1 MSLIQRLLKPIV
13 ELRKE
18 EAGTVALM
26 FLYSFLTMVVWN
38 TLKPATRSTFIQS
51 LGAENLPYVLLA
63 AGFVIAFIM
72 QGYSRAVSLLPKK
85 AVIPVAQAVLAGLM
99 VVFFLLFQ
107 TGHQAVSVVFFLF
120 GQILGILLISQFWT
134 LANDIFDPR
143 QAKRVFGFI
152 GGGASLGGIVGS
164 LLATQA
170 KAIGTFNLL
179 LVSAAT
185 MVACIVVVTVIL
197 RRNRDVEL
205 ASIASA
211 GEEKGVGAGEAIR
224 LLRSSK
230 HLQIIAA
237 VIAFA
242 AIGAGLIE
250 QQLNMAAQAF
260 QGREADGLTSF
271 LGQVQLYTSTLGFI
285 IQIWLVSKI
294 QRHLGVGFALLMLPV
309 SLGVTG
315 GIILLNA
322 ALWAPALARVLDTS
336 LRYTV
341 DKTTREILF
350 LPLSSEI
357 KYQAKP
363 FVDVT
368 VDRMG
373 KAASALLALVLIAPW
388 GLQLDWAQISYA
400 SLGVT
405 GLWIFTAVAAKRGY
419 LSAFRQS
426 IERRDVV
433 ADDVRITQADL
444 QTIETL
450 VEELS
455 DPDEQRVL
463 YAIDILETLEK
474 RNLVTPLLLQHESPR
489 VRARALAALGASR
502 PDAARRWLPRIERL
516 LTDGDPGV
524 RAAAIGALANIQ
536 EASAV
541 ALARPFIADRD
552 QRLAA
557 TAATVLARSADA
569 EDADLALRTLTR
581 LATDPAD
588 ATSQSRRDV
597 AAAVSQIRDP
607 RFNHLLI
614 PLLYDQ
620 HAEVSEEAMRA
631 VKALA
636 TTDYLFVPTLV
647 SLLRD
652 RRLKGPAREVLIGYG
667 EGVVDTLA
675 YFLEDEQEDI
685 WVRRHIPATL
695 AHIPGQRTLDVL
707 MAALPKTT
715 DGFLRYKLLTA
726 IERVHRAHPDL
737 TFDRK
742 VFEQQT
748 LSEAM
753 RYYRILGLH
762 DNLVH
767 RAGLPA
773 DGLLPRVL
781 DEKLRRGKDRLFSLL
796 ALQYPWRDIEATRWA
811 LERGDARTRSSA
823 LEYLDN
829 LLSAAYRRRL
839 LPMFEEMPL
848 EERVR
853 RANVLANTRPRDLE
867 ETLLQLINDEDEVV
881 AAAAIYTAAQQK
893 QWGLADDIEHVLAHR
908 DAKDWYVFEAASWAL
923 AERRLSEEK
932 RRALW
937 LEPLPAV
944 EVVSRLATLP
954 LFEATSAD
962 ELFRIATVG
971 RQVRHEAGKVL
982 VQEGAVATDLL
993 VLLDGQVTVGAE
1005 AGVQDAP
1012 RFLVFGEAMEA
1023 TALPATVRSR
1033 TPVVVLSLSADQWRT
1048 LLSDSSR
1055 LVLGLFRTILEQPR
1069 FAEERTLLRGRPS
1082 EELARLADEGI
1093 TPIEKVLILQQI
1105 PSFARVSGEE
1115 VLRIADRARRRSFAE
1130 GDRLFAEG
1138 DMAAIHVVA
1147 SGALALEADGHE
1159 PIEAVEG
1166 DVIGFTEALAGV
1178 PLGRA
1183 GRATRGGAALV
1194 ISHQDLY
1201 DVLEERPNLLQPML
1215 TVFLGAQATPAP
1227 PVARTTSQPLPVA

>member
-1 MSLIQRLLKPIV
+1 
-13 ELRKE
+13 
-18 EAGTVALM
+18 M
-26 FLYSFLTMVVWN
+26 FVYSFLALTSYTM
-38 TLKPATRSTFIQS
+38 LKPATRSTFIQS
-51 LGAENLPYVLLA
+51 FSADNLPYVLLV

-72 QGYSRAVSLLPKK
+72 QGYSRAVALLPKK
-85 AVIPVAQAVLAGLM
+85 AVIPIAQAVLAGLM
-99 VVFFLLFQ
+99 IVFYLLFQ
-107 TGHQAVSVVFFLF
+107 TGQQWVSVLFYLF
-120 GQILGILLISQFWT
+120 GLILGILIMSQFWT

-152 GGGASLGGIVGS
+152 GAGSSLGGIAGS
-164 LLATQA
+164 TLASQA
-170 KAIGTFNLL
+170 KVIGTYNLL
-179 LVSAAT
+179 LISAVTILVCA
-185 MVACIVVVTVIL
+185 AVVIVIL
-197 RRNRDVEL
+197 RRHQDVEL
-205 ASIASA
+205 AGIAST
-211 GEEKGVGAGEAIR
+211 GEEKGVGAGEAVR

-250 QQLNMAAQAF
+250 QQLNMAAEAF
-260 QGREADGLTSF
+260 RGREADGLTAF
-271 LGQVQLYTSTLGFI
+271 LGQVQLYTSVLGFV

-294 QRHLGVGFALLMLPV
+294 QRYLGVGFALLILPV
-309 SLGVTG
+309 SLGTTG
-315 GIILLNA
+315 VIMLLNA
-322 ALWAPALARVLDTS
+322 AIWAPTLARVLDTS

-350 LPLSSEI
+350 LPLSTEI

-373 KAASALLALVLIAPW
+373 KAASAVLSLLLIQPW
-388 GLQLDWAQISYA
+388 GLNLNWQQISYA
-400 SLGVT
+400 SLAVT
-405 GLWIFTAVAAKRGY
+405 ALWVVTAVAAKRGY
-419 LSAFRQS
+419 LAAFRQS

-433 ADDVRITQADL
+433 AADVRLTQADL

-502 PDAARRWLPRIERL
+502 PEVARRWLPRLERL
-516 LTDGDPGV
+516 LTDDDPGV

-536 EASAV
+536 EASAL
-541 ALARPFIADRD
+541 ALARPFIEDRD
-552 QRLAA
+552 QRLVA
-557 TAATVLARSADA
+557 TAATVLARSGEQ
-569 EDADLALRTLTR
+569 EDVDLALQTLTR
-581 LATDPAD
+581 LATDPAEST
-588 ATSQSRRDV
+588 AQSRKDV
-597 AAAVSQIRDP
+597 ASAVSQIRDP
-607 RFNHLLI
+607 RFNHLLL

-620 HAEVSEEAMRA
+620 SAEVGEEAMRA
-631 VKALA
+631 VRSLA

-652 RRLKGPAREVLIGYG
+652 RRLKGAAREVLVGYG

-675 YFLEDEQEDI
+675 YFLDDEQEDV

-695 AHIPGQRTLDVL
+695 AHIPGQRTLNVL
-707 MAALPKTT
+707 MAALPGAT

-726 IERVHRAHPDL
+726 IERVHRAHPEL
-737 TFDRK
+737 TFAVK
-742 VFEQQT
+742 AFEQQT
-748 LSEAM
+748 MREAM
-753 RYYRILGLH
+753 RYYRNLGLH
-762 DNLVH
+762 FSLVH

-773 DGLLPRVL
+773 DALLPRVL
-781 DEKLRRGKDRLFSLL
+781 EEKMQRGKDRLFSLL

-811 LERGDARTRSSA
+811 LEHGDGKTRASA

-829 LLSAAYRRRL
+829 LLSTGYRKRL
-839 LPMFEEMPL
+839 LPMLEEMPL

-853 RANVLANTRPRDLE
+853 RANVLASTRPRDLE
-867 ETLLQLINDEDEVV
+867 ETLLELINDEDEVV
-881 AAAAIYTAAQQK
+881 AASAIYAAAQRK
-893 QWGLADDIEHVLAHR
+893 LWTLADDIEHVLAHR
-908 DAKDWYVFEAASWAL
+908 DARDWYVFESASWAL

-944 EVVSRLATLP
+944 EVVSRLATMP
-954 LFEATSAD
+954 IFRETSAD

-982 VQEGAVATDLL
+982 AQEGTAPTELL
-993 VLLDGQVTVGAE
+993 VLLDGQVRVGADATE
-1005 AGVQDAP
+1005 HGAP
-1012 RFLVFGEAMEA
+1012 RFLVFGEAMES
-1023 TALPATVRSR
+1023 TALPVTIRAH
-1033 TPVVVLSLSADQWRT
+1033 TPVVVLSLPVDQWRT

-1069 FAEERTLLRGRPS
+1069 FAEERTLVKGRPS
-1082 EELARLADEGI
+1082 DELARLADEGI
-1093 TPIEKVLILQQI
+1093 TPIEKVLVLQQI

-1115 VLRIADRARRRSFAE
+1115 VLRLADRARRRPFAA
-1130 GDRLFAEG
+1130 GHRLFGEG
-1138 DMAAIHVVA
+1138 DMAALHVVA
-1147 SGALALEADGHE
+1147 AGAVALEADGLE
-1159 PIEAVEG
+1159 PLEAVEG
-1166 DVIGFTEALAGV
+1166 DVIGMTETLAGV

-1183 GRATRGGAALV
+1183 GRAARDGVALV

-1201 DVLEERPNLLQPML
+1201 DVLEERPNLLQPLL
-1215 TVFLGAQATPAP
+1215 TAFLANQAP
-1227 PVARTTSQPLPVA
+1227 PAAPADLATRVPVPAE